1 MLCRKYGIDTQGLNI
16 HSVPDEWANDEKK
29 DVRLNLTMARDSLNT
44 IGSRMYAELNPR
56 ERAETAEQSR

>member
-44 IGSRMYAELNPR
+44 IGSRMYAELNR
-56 ERAETAEQSR
+56 EKEPKQQEQSR